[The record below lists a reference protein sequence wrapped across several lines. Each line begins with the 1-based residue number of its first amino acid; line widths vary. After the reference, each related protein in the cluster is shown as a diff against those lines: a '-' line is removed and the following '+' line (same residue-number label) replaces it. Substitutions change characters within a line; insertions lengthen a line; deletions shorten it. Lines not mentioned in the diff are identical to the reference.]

1 MESRPADS
9 TNHGSPVPQPEP
21 VVIPHA
27 DKVLRGSVALKGLFV
42 LALLFTLA
50 LAKDVLMPLTLALII
65 AFLFS
70 PLLGWLQRRRVPK
83 PVGAAL
89 VVLSLLGTLIAGVYF
104 LAEPAKKW
112 MAEGATVVTQ
122 LQQKVKKT
130 VSDIEEARQQVEQ
143 IITPASPT
151 EKRGKEGPAPRTSPL
166 AFSLVDV
173 VATAAAVLAQV
184 GWMVVLV
191 LSLTYMILISEDTFR
206 MRLVRVLPN
215 LSERKRALYIVEG
228 VKQEVASY
236 LATITVIN
244 LGVGIAVGVALH
256 LTGMPNAVLW
266 GALAFALNY
275 LPYIGPISGM
285 AVIGLV
291 GLLSFDNPADALLP
305 VALYL
310 GIHGLESQVL
320 TPAVLGRRMTLNPA
334 VVFIAIVVWGW
345 LWGIVGAVIAVPMLA
360 IFKVFCDHI
369 DSMAPLGEL
378 LSGAEN
384 RRSATPPLTPPG
396 ASPPQSAKD
405 TKR

>member
-1 MESRPADS
+1 MEPRPAENIENGRLPAPDP
-9 TNHGSPVPQPEP
+9 TAVSP
-21 VVIPHA
+21 A
-27 DKVLRGSVALKGLFV
+27 DAKPKGSVALKGLFV
-42 LALLFTLA
+42 LASFYTLA
-50 LAKDVLMPLTLALII
+50 LAKDVLMPLTLALLI

-83 PVGAAL
+83 PLGAAL
-89 VVLSLLGTLIAGVYF
+89 VVLSLLGTLVAGVYF
-104 LAEPAKKW
+104 LADPAKKW
-112 MAEGATVVTQ
+112 MAEGASVVTQ

-143 IITPASPT
+143 IITPTSPA
-151 EKRGKEGPAPRTSPL
+151 EKRGKAAPAAKTDTL

-173 VATAAAVLAQV
+173 VATTASVLAQV
-184 GWMVVLV
+184 GWMVVLIF
-191 LSLTYMILISEDTFR
+191 SLTYMILISEDTFR

-244 LGVGIAVGVALH
+244 IGVGVAVGIALH
-256 LTGMPNAVLW
+256 VTGIPNPVLW
-266 GALAFALNY
+266 GAVAFALNY

-291 GLLSFDNPADALLP
+291 GLLSFDDPADALLP

-310 GIHGLESQVL
+310 AIHALEGQVL

-334 VVFIAIVVWGW
+334 VVFISIVVWGW

-369 DSMAPLGEL
+369 ESMAPIGEL
-378 LSGAEN
+378 LSGAET
-384 RRSATPPLTPPG
+384 RQPSSGPPPEPSGATPPQ
-396 ASPPQSAKD
+396 PQ
-405 TKR
+405 